1 MGSRRIAPVAIKP
14 SASASSPR
22 RANLP
27 MLALTLISQPGDT
40 QPAIVAKF
48 FCKLFS
54 RKAEVIIVVEE
65 PDECVR
71 VE

>member
-1 MGSRRIAPVAIKP
+1 
-14 SASASSPR
+14 
-22 RANLP
+22 